1 MSDGN
6 FTNPFGTAAAGSG
19 FEVYPQALRAATDDV
34 FAARDKVLKFG
45 QEDLGQVVLR
55 DDDVGMLGAQAGVVE
70 MFNNAIAHIRDKT
83 GKGAMQLGQ
92 FGEALDKAADYYD
105 TQDEADFK
113 RLRDLEKGMG

>member
-6 FTNPFGTAAAGSG
+6 FNPFGTAAAGSG

-34 FAARDKVLKFG
+34 FAARDKVIKFG
-45 QEDLGQVVLR
+45 QEDLAQVVLR
-55 DDDVGMLGAQAGVVE
+55 DDDVGMLGARAGVVE
-70 MFNNAIAHIRDKT
+70 MFNSTIAHIRDKT
-83 GKGAMQLGQ
+83 AKGAMQLGQ
-92 FGEALDKAADYYD
+92 FAEALDKAADYYD

>member
-6 FTNPFGTAAAGSG
+6 FNPFGTAAAGSG

-34 FAARDKVLKFG
+34 FAARDKVIKFG
-45 QEDLGQVVLR
+45 QEDLAQVVLR
-55 DDDVGMLGAQAGVVE
+55 DDDVGILGAQAGVVE
-70 MFNNAIAHIRDKT
+70 MFNSTIAHIRDKT
-83 GKGAMQLGQ
+83 AKGAMQLGQ
-92 FGEALDKAADYYD
+92 FAEALDKAADYYD